1 MTNEIIDAA
10 IEDGGGDLNTILLDV
25 TDQVGEA
32 QANGGS
38 LPGSSFPGGLIILGL
53 LGAGG
58 AAIAI
63 SRRNRRRREDAEF
76 QQAKANARDDLV
88 ALGDDIRALDLDASM
103 PDADPQAR
111 ADYDHAVARYTEA
124 EEQWERARRP
134 QDLAPVGEA
143 LEEGRWAMASAKAR
157 FAGEAPPERR
167 PPCFF
172 DPRHGPSTRD
182 VEWSPPYGEPR
193 MVPACEADALRLEEG
208 LDPEA
213 REVEWHGRRVPYWQA
228 GPAYAPFAGGFFGG
242 FGGGLFPGLLIGS
255 HARQRVVGADGLR
268 RLRRRW
274 RRRRWRRL
282 RRRGLGRGLRRRRR
296 LRRRRL
302 RGRRRLLRRG

>member
-1 MTNEIIDAA
+1 MGRPIVMRLLLALVLLLVLAPAARAGELIDRAASQLQQDNVYVDPDADPTITDDEADALRARIASEGAGPMYVAVMPGEIANETGGSARAAMAQIARGVGDPQGTYVLAAGRSIRGGSGSLEEGVTNEIIDGA
-10 IEDGGGDLNTILLDV
+10 IEDGGGDLDTILLDV

-38 LPGSSFPGGLIILGL
+38 LPGSSFPGGLVILGL

-76 QQAKANARDDLV
+76 QQAKTNARDDLV

-103 PDADPQAR
+103 PGVDPDAR

-124 EEQWERARRP
+124 DDQWERARRP

-157 FAGEAPPERR
+157 FAGEAPSV
-167 PPCFF
+167 
-172 DPRHGPSTRD
+172 DPIRIPGS
-182 VEWSPPYGEPR
+182 SPPPK
-193 MVPACEADALRLEEG
+193 P
-208 LDPEA
+208 PK
-213 REVEWHGRRVPYWQA
+213 
-228 GPAYAPFAGGFFGG
+228 
-242 FGGGLFPGLLIGS
+242 
-255 HARQRVVGADGLR
+255 
-268 RLRRRW
+268 
-274 RRRRWRRL
+274 
-282 RRRGLGRGLRRRRR
+282 
-296 LRRRRL
+296 
-302 RGRRRLLRRG
+302 